1 MKKVFWSEKLLIKLA
16 IARKESIKITKSS
29 KSTLIKT
36 EMITRILIAV
46 LKAKQAIAIR
56 FQVNQT
62 NNLQIWGQSPNIL
75 SAQVQRLI
83 EKIN

>member
-1 MKKVFWSEKLLIKLA
+1 MKKVIWSEKLLIKLA